1 MVPSV
6 YLGFLCVQVSSVCD
20 FCPDTGDEGGHLFG
34 LPCPLCCGE
43 GGPWQANLTGACG
56 ARPRCLGH
64 PGLPAHGVCAFP
76 VYTAPVPA
84 CSAGS
89 CLKRALG
96 CVHFPGLSHSGSGS
110 RVFPQRRRLGWAC
123 VLCPSQ
129 VRAAQGQVL
138 GERRLPGCSAS
149 LRLPVRVSRVRS
161 GSAGSGVRVS
171 SGKLISGCDPPGGC
185 PLSRIPI
192 DLVSN
197 WEPACRLVEDA
208 VSGAELARCLPA
220 LAGARLPVPSGDGR
234 VRSWLALLCCSLSA
248 LFCEQPSSAL
258 G

>member
-1 MVPSV
+1 MASKPHWCVWGAPAVSGPPWAPSSRRV
-6 YLGFLCVQVSSVCD
+6 CFPRLHCSGSSLLCRELSKVG
-20 FCPDTGDEGGHLFG
+20 PG
-34 LPCPLCCGE
+34 LCAL
-43 GGPWQANLTGACG
+43 
-56 ARPRCLGH
+56 PRCKL
-64 PGLPAHGVCAFP
+64 F
-76 VYTAPVPA
+76 
-84 CSAGS
+84 
-89 CLKRALG
+89 R
-96 CVHFPGLSHSGSGS
+96 FSGA
-110 RVFPQRRRLGWAC
+110 PQRRRLGWAC

-149 LRLPVRVSRVRS
+149 LRLPFRRSVSRVRS

-171 SGKLISGCDPPGGC
+171 SGELISGCDPPGGC

-220 LAGARLPVPSGDGR
+220 LAGAHLPLSSGDGR
-234 VRSWLALLCCSLSA
+234 VRSWLALLCCSLSP
-248 LFCEQPSSAL
+248 LFSEQPSSAL